1 MLPKIFGG
9 KVTPSALMHLSAISR
24 SGSYE
29 VFVAEDATLAVM
41 ETRRLK
47 TLGHAMS
54 CDEITE
60 SGKVI
65 AARVTHYTTC
75 KACETARKGE
85 GK

>member
-1 MLPKIFGG
+1 M
-9 KVTPSALMHLSAISR
+9 TPSALMHLSAISKC
-24 SGSYE
+24 GSYE
-29 VFVAEDATLAVM
+29 IFGAEDATLAVM

-60 SGKVI
+60 AGIVI
-65 AARVTHYTTC
+65 AARVTHYKSC
-75 KACETARKGE
+75 VRCKGE